1 MRHVRL
7 RLALALALASRA
19 RAAPAP
25 ELMKVALAGSGHL
38 QAYGVPYSDN
48 HAHTLAG
55 PTPLHFRPPQNLDL
69 PIPSSSSAAGALRA
83 AARAGVLLPAPGACN
98 DYPVPFASCNFTC
111 SVCQA
116 DPGGVTK
123 VTCVDPGSGKVGLGE
138 NAVAATAIRE
148 AVSAVTLLLDV
159 GPGHRDCACIQPV
172 ARVESANCTLL
183 GSYCLYFPSASASA
197 SGFTPLLRAKVWDAA
212 SPKYIGASKGWGE
225 PADGY
230 NATIPSAPYDSTL
243 AAARAMR
250 AANPARKCN
259 PGKVTPLVLIPGL
272 TSSAINYKLTS
283 STPPAW
289 AFWCE
294 RTTDGWVPLWPLDTA
309 TASKQNSQLARP
321 LGTTRLW
328 VWAVSLES
336 VGSSAHTESSC
347 GVGTCRWGERTEAV
361 LAAAQGV
368 VNAWR
373 NMLLAPGQGRVQVC
387 VLDGQR
393 AGDLRPGDAG
403 LPPKAQR

>member
-259 PGKVTPLVLIPGL
+259 PGKV
-272 TSSAINYKLTS
+272 
-283 STPPAW
+283 PPNPPTCSPAGRCTHSRFSRGGR
-289 AFWCE
+289 APVCA
-294 RTTDGWVPLWPLDTA
+294 RTAAARVDGWHCRAAAAVGASVKVQCAETA
-309 TASKQNSQLARP
+309 PRRRGCRSRFHARLAVRIAADACCPCKGDPARP
-321 LGTTRLW
+321 HPGPHLVRHQLQADVVHPSGLGLLVRADDRRL
-328 VWAVSLES
+328 
-336 VGSSAHTESSC
+336 GSA
-347 GVGTCRWGERTEAV
+347 
-361 LAAAQGV
+361 
-368 VNAWR
+368 
-373 NMLLAPGQGRVQVC
+373 LAPRHRHRQ
-387 VLDGQR
+387 
-393 AGDLRPGDAG
+393 
-403 LPPKAQR
+403 